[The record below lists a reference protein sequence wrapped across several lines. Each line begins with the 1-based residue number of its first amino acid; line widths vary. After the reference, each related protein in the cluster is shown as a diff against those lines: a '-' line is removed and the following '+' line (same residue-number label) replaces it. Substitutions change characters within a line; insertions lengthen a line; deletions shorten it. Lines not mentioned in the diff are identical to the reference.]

1 MRSDHLGGLQ
11 YKVAHTLGE
20 RSNRSKGSKVIT
32 KPKSPDPPPA
42 NMDTAVGTK
51 DPDESIQTE
60 SMSTTSSFHEG
71 DLSAITQPGIS
82 VPPDIVPSGE
92 THTNFYQ

>member
-1 MRSDHLGGLQ
+1 MRSDPLGGLQ
-11 YKVAHTLGE
+11 CKVVHTLGE

-42 NMDTAVGTK
+42 NSP